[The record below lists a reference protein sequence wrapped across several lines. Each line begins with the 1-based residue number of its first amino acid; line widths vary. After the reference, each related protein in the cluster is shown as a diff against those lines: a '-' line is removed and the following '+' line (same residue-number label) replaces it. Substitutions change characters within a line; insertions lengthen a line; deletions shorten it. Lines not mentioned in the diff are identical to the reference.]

1 MIVFNFIS
9 HDKYG
14 LIKFVYYDDDDDDDD
29 DDFDDDKDKEKGKN
43 NVVRDWI

>member
-14 LIKFVYYDDDDDDDD
+14 LIKFVYYDDDDDA
-29 DDFDDDKDKEKGKN
+29 KDKEKGKN